1 MLTQRTASPFVST
14 TYAWAG
20 WGAIR
25 CRIDGILNNFS
36 TGKKTNPKETQ
47 MPELPEILNRAREM
61 KAALTGK
68 TITVIEVL

>member
-1 MLTQRTASPFVST
+1 
-14 TYAWAG
+14 
-20 WGAIR
+20 
-25 CRIDGILNNFS
+25 
-36 TGKKTNPKETQ
+36 